1 MSKNSIP
8 AFGEPRD
15 PGSPAHGPGKQARP
29 FSAPFA
35 WVQQDER
42 MCGPRVLHD
51 PQIPDGGHQQRLCP
65 VKFQVRAMD
74 DVLPGP
80 HHELQKKLLQ
90 RAAAHWAQCTQH
102 SGKVCRVAPVG
113 AVHRS
118 PAAAALTSAPPGPS
132 SGPSNNSAQTGG
144 DQPGIKCTQEMP
156 GACALPRQEDFLA
169 IPQTSH
175 RRPKESKSKATKIPK
190 RHWPD
195 WNFFGS
201 SEERACSSR
210 PLAQDDAGFPV
221 STSLCACARR
231 PIFHIPHHHPDT
243 LTHSLVDVPALAA
256 LAASAG
262 FPQSF
267 RGVSTGLPSAC
278 IPVLPTGI
286 AWPSVSISCTVG
298 SQLKHSMGSNGPAP
312 QPPAPAPFPM
322 RQGASAGVPSQD
334 HDGCHLGRN
343 RCSSLRAKAR
353 CCGRPSPPTPGQ
365 ITWLLFLTDL
375 HA

>member
-1 MSKNSIP
+1 MTLALPHMAPASRQGPFQLPSLGFNKTRECAGHGFFTIPRSLTAGTSKDCALSSPKSGPWTTSFP
-8 AFGEPRD
+8 ARTTSSRRSSCSAQQLIGH
-15 PGSPAHGPGKQARP
+15 SARNTVARCAGWRR
-29 FSAPFA
+29 SAP
-35 WVQQDER
+35 
-42 MCGPRVLHD
+42 
-51 PQIPDGGHQQRLCP
+51 
-65 VKFQVRAMD
+65 
-74 DVLPGP
+74 
-80 HHELQKKLLQ
+80 
-90 RAAAHWAQCTQH
+90 
-102 SGKVCRVAPVG
+102 
-113 AVHRS
+113 VHRS

-144 DQPGIKCTQEMP
+144 DQPGMKCTQEMP

-298 SQLKHSMGSNGPAP
+298 SQLKHSMGSNGPAS
-312 QPPAPAPFPM
+312 QPPAPEPFPM